1 MRQFLRQIYSLSHSS
16 LSTQCP
22 LECFISSVVGVVPC
36 PVEGGRP
43 LHVVMDA
50 ALVSRGSK
58 SMQPVCFHVPYGRSF
73 PLMDFDFAGPLRCFS
88 VEVVLAVFTLML
100 REAKLLFICKS
111 NHILTEAMETLRA
124 LLFPLSWGSCFVPR
138 LPADLLGLLQA
149 PGGFMIGAHVPAAK
163 YKYAGIYLK
172 ELHSKR
178 ALVPGTYVVDLTG
191 NSLYQYTRKGM
202 LHFDVVQPEDVYCE
216 LPFAPR
222 CRLHAALKKI
232 AIEFK
237 IGPQSTSL
245 DELDIVMEVD
255 TRASI
260 TDKEASVDKWES
272 FPTLPLRDSF
282 MVFMIDFL
290 GDYIQCIIPPPS
302 PSLHPSASA
311 DLETNSYRTFLEE
324 FRIKEYLDGFSGGSS
339 RGGGVMVMELLLETQ
354 MFSALLQRR
363 AEGRQQSLVF
373 FEEAASLLRDLGLSA
388 ARSSTVLEVSYFCH
402 CCCYYCLVPLLDLKL
417 CVVPL
422 RCSVAACAH
431 PRPACC

>member
-1 MRQFLRQIYSLSHSS
+1 MRQFLRQIYSLSLSS
-16 LSTQCP
+16 LSLTECPP

-50 ALVSRGSK
+50 ALISRDFK
-58 SMQPVCFHVPYGRSF
+58 SMRPVCFHVPYGRSF
-73 PLMDFDFAGPLRCFS
+73 PLMDYDFSGPLRCFS

-124 LLFPLSWGSCFVPR
+124 LLFPLSWASCFVPR

-202 LHFDVVQPEDVYCE
+202 LHFDVVQ
-216 LPFAPR
+216 LGG
-222 CRLHAALKKI
+222 RL
-232 AIEFK
+232 F
-237 IGPQSTSL
+237 
-245 DELDIVMEVD
+245 
-255 TRASI
+255 RA
-260 TDKEASVDKWES
+260 
-272 FPTLPLRDSF
+272 F

-290 GDYIQCIIPPPS
+290 GDYIQCIVPP
-302 PSLHPSASA
+302 SA
-311 DLETNSYRTFLEE
+311 DLQRDSYRTFQEE
-324 FRIKEYLDGFSGGSS
+324 FRIKEYLDGFPGSAK
-339 RGGGVMVMELLLETQ
+339 GVVELLLETQ
-354 MFSALLQRR
+354 MFSTLLQRR
-363 AEGRQQSLVF
+363 AEGKQQSLVF
-373 FEEAASLLRDLGLSA
+373 FEEAAALLRDLGLSA
-388 ARSSTVLEVSYFCH
+388 VRSSTVLEVS
-402 CCCYYCLVPLLDLKL
+402 
-417 CVVPL
+417 
-422 RCSVAACAH
+422 
-431 PRPACC
+431 

>member
-1 MRQFLRQIYSLSHSS
+1 MRQFLRQIYSLSLSS
-16 LSTQCP
+16 LSLTECPP

-36 PVEGGRP
+36 PMEGGRP

-50 ALVSRGSK
+50 ALISREAK
-58 SMQPVCFHVPYGRSF
+58 SMRPVCFHVPYGRSF
-73 PLMDFDFAGPLRCFS
+73 PLMDYDFSGPLRCFS

-124 LLFPLSWGSCFVPR
+124 LLFPLSWASCFVPR

-149 PGGFMIGAHVPAAK
+149 PGGFMIGAHVPVVK

-202 LHFDVVQPEDVYCE
+202 LHFDVVQPEDVYSE

-245 DELDIVMEVD
+245 DELDCNAMEGGVI
-255 TRASI
+255 RASMA
-260 TDKEASVDKWES
+260 DKEASVDKWEL

-290 GDYIQCIIPPPS
+290 GDYIQCIVPP
-302 PSLHPSASA
+302 SA
-311 DLETNSYRTFLEE
+311 DLQRDSYRTFQEE
-324 FRIKEYLDGFSGGSS
+324 FRIKEYLDGFPGSA
-339 RGGGVMVMELLLETQ
+339 RGVMELLLETQ

-363 AEGRQQSLVF
+363 AEGKQQSLVF
-373 FEEAASLLRDLGLSA
+373 FEEAAALLRDLGLSA
-388 ARSSTVLEVSYFCH
+388 ARSSTVLEVS
-402 CCCYYCLVPLLDLKL
+402 
-417 CVVPL
+417 
-422 RCSVAACAH
+422 
-431 PRPACC
+431 